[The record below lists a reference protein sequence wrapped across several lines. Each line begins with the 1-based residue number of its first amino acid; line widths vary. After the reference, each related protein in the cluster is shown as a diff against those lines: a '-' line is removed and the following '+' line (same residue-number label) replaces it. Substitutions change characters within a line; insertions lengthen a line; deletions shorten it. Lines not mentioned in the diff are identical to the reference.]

1 MEHILVVVDMQND
14 FIDGALGTKEAREI
28 VEAVA
33 EKIREFKGSIYGTL
47 DTHSKDYLSTQEGK
61 NLPVPHC
68 ILGEEGWALH
78 PDIMDAI
85 SETEAEVMDFCRKD
99 TFGSI
104 ELCELLK
111 QRYEGKDAEIQFIG
125 LCTDICVISNALM
138 VKAAL
143 PEAKLI
149 VHADLCAGVTKESH
163 DNALNAMKM
172 CQVDIQTQKEDRKS
186 VV

>member
-111 QRYEGKDAEIQFIG
+111 QKYEGKDAEIEFIG

-163 DNALNAMKM
+163 DNALSAMKM
-172 CQVDIQTQKEDRKS
+172 CQVDIQF
-186 VV
+186 

>member
-1 MEHILVVVDMQND
+1 MEHILVVIDMQND
-14 FIDGALGTKEAREI
+14 FIDGTLGTEEAREI
-28 VEAVA
+28 VKNAA
-33 EKIREFKGSIYGTL
+33 KKIREFKGIIYGTL
-47 DTHSKDYLSTQEGK
+47 DTHYSDYLSTQEGK
-61 NLPVPHC
+61 NLPVSHC

-85 SETEAEVMDFCRKD
+85 SETKAEVMDFCRKD

-111 QRYEGKDAEIQFIG
+111 QRYEGKDAEIEFIG

-149 VHADLCAGVTKESH
+149 VCADLCAGVTKESH
-163 DNALNAMKM
+163 ENALNALKM
-172 CQVDIQTQKEDRKS
+172 CQVEIKN
-186 VV
+186 

>member
-172 CQVDIQTQKEDRKS
+172 CQVDIQTQKEI
-186 VV
+186 

>member
-28 VEAVA
+28 VEAAA

-111 QRYEGKDAEIQFIG
+111 QKYEGKDAEIEFIG

-163 DNALNAMKM
+163 DNALSAMKM
-172 CQVDIQTQKEDRKS
+172 CQVDIQFK
-186 VV
+186 

>member
-14 FIDGALGTKEAREI
+14 FIDGALGTKEARAI
-28 VEAVA
+28 VEAAA
-33 EKIREFKGSIYGTL
+33 EKIREVKGSIYGTL

-111 QRYEGKDAEIQFIG
+111 HKYEGKDAEIEFIG

-163 DNALNAMKM
+163 DNAPSAMKM
-172 CQVDIQTQKEDRKS
+172 CQVDIQF
-186 VV
+186 

>member
-163 DNALNAMKM
+163 DNALSAMKM
-172 CQVDIQTQKEDRKS
+172 CQVDIQF
-186 VV
+186 